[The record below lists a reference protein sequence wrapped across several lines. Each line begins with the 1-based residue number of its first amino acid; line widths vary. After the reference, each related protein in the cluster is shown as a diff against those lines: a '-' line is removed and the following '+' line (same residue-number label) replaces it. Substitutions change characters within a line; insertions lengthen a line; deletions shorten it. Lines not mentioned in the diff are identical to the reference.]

1 MNTDS
6 TQRSTT
12 TPQLSLRYRDPADL
26 ALDLADFGDLD
37 VSVQETELS
46 PQEIQSAWWDEDDDE
61 EIQRHAELGGSD

>member
-12 TPQLSLRYRDPADL
+12 TPQLSLRYRDPVDL
-26 ALDLADFGDLD
+26 AVDLADFGDLD